1 MVTRKEGRK
10 EGRWR
15 WTESNRQSPE
25 KKKQHERRHR
35 SLKASQA
42 IQASKRQPPRPA
54 RLSNGS
60 GGVAASSVVHRMYA
74 AQTAGAATAGI
85 REYWRKQIER
95 IANSRTPVAR
105 TSLSN
110 ISTRASSLHCERV
123 PLTPRVG
130 DKQRSLVQVGR
141 VPRRGCMH
149 SCTSVRLQCDPLI
162 AGRALACELGCYPST
177 QRWAG
182 TSSCCTLHLSRRCRR
197 TVSPEQTNRIST
209 PCPIYPPSA
218 AATCS

>member
-85 REYWRKQIER
+85 REYWRKEIER

-123 PLTPRVG
+123 PLTPMKGWRQTKIARASG
-130 DKQRSLVQVGR
+130 SS
-141 VPRRGCMH
+141 P
-149 SCTSVRLQCDPLI
+149 TSRLHAQ
-162 AGRALACELGCYPST
+162 
-177 QRWAG
+177 
-182 TSSCCTLHLSRRCRR
+182 LHLGTAAVRPTYCRSCPGLR
-197 TVSPEQTNRIST
+197 AWMLPIHSALGGYVELLHTAPEPAMSTNCISG
-209 PCPIYPPSA
+209 A
-218 AATCS
+218 DE